1 MAVRRSG
8 LRHMPRR
15 GVRGVGR
22 SRYSGPWPVFPSVS
36 PPSVKTY
43 STKVNFKSRL
53 KFTKVKYLR
62 EKNSRHTTEKHADRR
77 KTSARTATGVRTAVV
92 AGMARM
98 PYGWRS
104 EKDTGQGKALGTGRG
119 GHHARGT
126 RGPGSG
132 TWTVHDAGNTG
143 SVGGRER
150 GVREDWMSRGDGPRQ
165 QGCGDPDT
173 AGREVSTSEA
183 SAGGRAGHEKRREAC
198 GMGAVRGG
206 SVGDGSGER
215 CGADR
220 CAGGCV
226 TAAAGRQKERS
237 FPEQSP
243 PAAFGGVP
251 DASRPDGHQRQ
262 RAQQ

>member
-43 STKVNFKSRL
+43 SAKVNFKSRL

-77 KTSARTATGVRTAVV
+77 ETSARTATGVRTAVV

-98 PYGWRS
+98 PYTGRG

-132 TWTVHDAGNTG
+132 TWTVHEAGNT
-143 SVGGRER
+143 R
-150 GVREDWMSRGDGPRQ
+150 
-165 QGCGDPDT
+165 
-173 AGREVSTSEA
+173 
-183 SAGGRAGHEKRREAC
+183 
-198 GMGAVRGG
+198 

>member
-22 SRYSGPWPVFPSVS
+22 SRYSGPWPVFPSAS

-53 KFTKVKYLR
+53 NFTKVKYLR
-62 EKNSRHTTEKHADRR
+62 EKNSRHTTEKHADRQ

-98 PYGWRS
+98 PYGGRN

-126 RGPGSG
+126 RGPESG
-132 TWTVHDAGNTG
+132 AWTVHDAGNTG
-143 SVGGRER
+143 SVGGGSGACGRSECHGGTGRVSRDAATRIRR
-150 GVREDWMSRGDGPRQ
+150 GGRYPRRKRPPGDVRGTRRD
-165 QGCGDPDT
+165 
-173 AGREVSTSEA
+173 AGRTGGEPC
-183 SAGGRAGHEKRREAC
+183 AGDARAGERDVGSPRRGEHEKRWGQER
-198 GMGAVRGG
+198 GAVRGRPMRRG
-206 SVGDGSGER
+206 MRHGSG
-215 CGADR
+215 GA
-220 CAGGCV
+220 AKGEV
-226 TAAAGRQKERS
+226 IS
-237 FPEQSP
+237 
-243 PAAFGGVP
+243 
-251 DASRPDGHQRQ
+251 
-262 RAQQ
+262 